1 MRSIATFFTTLALA
15 FAQAAMAQ
23 EIPSRVGRLAFT
35 EGPVSV
41 YQDPDLGWD
50 KAYVNTPITSENS
63 VWTDRGARAEMRV
76 GGIAARL
83 DGETQLDISR
93 LDENDFDGGV
103 PRGAVNLRVRYK
115 ERDDHITFNTP
126 HALFVIETDG
136 RYRLDVDEDR
146 DQSRFTVLGGYA
158 FMESSNGR
166 IPIEPGRMVIVSG
179 GGQYAFERAREDA
192 FDKWASARDQQWQDS
207 TARRYVPYDMT
218 GYEELDRYGQWSQDA
233 DYGAVWYPRVA
244 TGWAPYRYGHWSYVR
259 PWGYTWID
267 DQPWGYAPSHYG
279 RWVEVNN
286 RWGWIPG
293 YAPSQRVTWAP
304 ALVGF
309 FGGAGFSVSISSG
322 APVGWY
328 PLAPWERYDPWYR
341 ASPTYVTRV
350 NRYVVDRRPR
360 WYRGQGDDWRH
371 MNRDRAYTVVNRD
384 VFVNR
389 RAVQNSVVRVSP
401 EQIRSAQVVSSQQVA
416 QQVLPQRSEVV
427 RYRDANRTNVAA
439 PTVSPMARRTPSNA
453 SVQQNPVQSQQQQG
467 AVVRPD
473 FRRRSAPAVVA
484 PAPAGA
490 QPQVSAPAPQP
501 AQPQRGQA
509 QRERAQEQPQNP
521 MARRERPDQPQV
533 QQQQQQEQ
541 ARRQQEQAQ
550 REQQQAAETQRKRE
564 EAAQRANQEQQQRAQ
579 QEQRR
584 QQDAQRA
591 AQDQQRAQQ
600 LETQRKREEAA
611 QRAQQDQQMR
621 AQQEQRRQQDAQRAA
636 QDQQRQREEAAQR
649 AQRDQQ
655 QREQQQ
661 RAQQEQKRQQ
671 DAQRAAQDQQ
681 RAQQA
686 QQQQQQQQA
695 REAARQQQQQQ
706 AKEQPQQA
714 NPNARGES
722 PGQARAR
729 QEKEKKD
736 KDDKEKDKDKR

>member
-41 YQDPDLGWD
+41 YQDPELGWD

-93 LDENDFDGGV
+93 LDENDFDGGI

-166 IPIEPGRMVIVSG
+166 IPIEPGRMVVVSG

-192 FDKWASARDQQWQDS
+192 FDKWAFARDQQWQDS
-207 TARRYVPYDMT
+207 TARRYVSSDMT

-233 DYGAVWYPRVA
+233 DYGAVWYPRVSA
-244 TGWAPYRYGHWSYVR
+244 GWAPYRYGHWSYVR

-293 YAPSQRVTWAP
+293 YRPSQPVSWAP

-309 FGGAGFSVSISSG
+309 FGGAGFSVSISAG

-389 RAVQNSVVRVSP
+389 RAVQSSVVRVSP
-401 EQIRSAQVVSSQQVA
+401 EAIRSAQVVSSQQVA

-439 PTVSPMARRTPSNA
+439 PTVTPLARRNA
-453 SVQQNPVQSQQQQG
+453 SVQQNPVQGEAARVTQQQQG

-509 QRERAQEQPQNP
+509 QREQAQPENP
-521 MARRERPDQPQV
+521 MARRERPEQQQLQ

-564 EAAQRANQEQQQRAQ
+564 EAAQRANQEQQMRAQ

-621 AQQEQRRQQDAQRAA
+621 AQQEQKRQQDAQRAA
-636 QDQQRQREEAAQR
+636 QE
-649 AQRDQQ
+649 
-655 QREQQQ
+655 QQ

-671 DAQRAAQDQQ
+671 DAQRAAQEQQ

-706 AKEQPQQA
+706 QQQAREAARQQQQQQQPKEQPQPAA
-714 NPNARGES
+714 NPNARGDHPRGKPE
-722 PGQARAR
+722 
-729 QEKEKKD
+729 KD
-736 KDDKEKDKDKR
+736 KDDKDKEKDKDKR

>member
-41 YQDPDLGWD
+41 YQDPELGWD

-93 LDENDFDGGV
+93 LDENDFDGGI

-158 FMESSNGR
+158 FMESSSGR
-166 IPIEPGRMVIVSG
+166 IPIEPGRMVVVSG

-192 FDKWASARDQQWQDS
+192 FDKWAFARDQQWQDS
-207 TARRYVPYDMT
+207 TARRYVPSDMT

-233 DYGAVWYPRVA
+233 DYGAVWYPRVS

-293 YAPSQRVTWAP
+293 YRPSQPVSWAP

-309 FGGAGFSVSISSG
+309 FGGAGFSVSISAG

-389 RAVQNSVVRVSP
+389 RAVQSSVVRVSP
-401 EQIRSAQVVSSQQVA
+401 EAIRSAQVVSSQQVA

-439 PTVSPMARRTPSNA
+439 PTVTPLARRNA
-453 SVQQNPVQSQQQQG
+453 SVQQNPVQGEAGRVTQQQQG

-473 FRRRSAPAVVA
+473 FRRRNAPAVVA

-490 QPQVSAPAPQP
+490 QPQVSAPAPQQ

-509 QRERAQEQPQNP
+509 QREQPPENP
-521 MARRERPDQPQV
+521 MARRERPDQQQLQ

-564 EAAQRANQEQQQRAQ
+564 EAAQRANQEQQ
-579 QEQRR
+579 
-584 QQDAQRA
+584 
-591 AQDQQRAQQ
+591 
-600 LETQRKREEAA
+600 
-611 QRAQQDQQMR
+611 M
-621 AQQEQRRQQDAQRAA
+621 
-636 QDQQRQREEAAQR
+636 
-649 AQRDQQ
+649 
-655 QREQQQ
+655 

-671 DAQRAAQDQQ
+671 DAQRAAQEQQ

-706 AKEQPQQA
+706 QQQAREAARQQQQQQQPKEQPQPAA
-714 NPNARGES
+714 NPNARGDHPRGKPE
-722 PGQARAR
+722 
-729 QEKEKKD
+729 KD
-736 KDDKEKDKDKR
+736 KDDKDKEKDKDKR